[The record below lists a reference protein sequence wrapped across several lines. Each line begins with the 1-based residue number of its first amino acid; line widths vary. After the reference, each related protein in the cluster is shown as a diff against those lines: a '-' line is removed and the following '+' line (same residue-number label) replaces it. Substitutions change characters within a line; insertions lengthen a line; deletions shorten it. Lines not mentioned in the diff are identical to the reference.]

1 MTANGSKLR
10 TSNALRRAQLGTGRM
25 WQPMIRRGNCPVRVF
40 LGLWLGLGVS
50 TVLGTVGAL
59 AAGAP
64 DPNAPEQAKSI
75 LADQIRDQ
83 GYVCDRAEEA
93 HRDEALS
100 KPDEPVWTLRCG
112 NAAYRI
118 RLRGNMAAEVEV
130 LEVLESQ
137 P

>member
-1 MTANGSKLR
+1 MSAGLVIAPMATPCATRSLESVTVQKR
-10 TSNALRRAQLGTGRM
+10 
-25 WQPMIRRGNCPVRVF
+25 MIRRGKCPVRLL
-40 LGLWLGLGVS
+40 LGLWLGL
-50 TVLGTVGAL
+50 TVPPLSGTVGAL

-75 LADQIRDQ
+75 LADHIRDQ
-83 GYVCDRAEEA
+83 GFACDRAEEA

-100 KPDEPVWTLRCG
+100 RPDEPVWTLRCS

-130 LEVLESQ
+130 LDPQ